1 MKIEIQKAINY
12 YNSVSQPDKPMTIGS
27 LAKTLKVSVNTLK
40 LMQRNTTDK
49 ANIKTIV
56 RISEI
61 TGLPIC
67 EFVPIEKSKLC
78 GL

>member
-1 MKIEIQKAINY
+1 MKIDIQKAINHF
-12 YNSVSQPDKPMTIGS
+12 NKVNKPDKPMTIGS
-27 LAKTLKVSVNTLK
+27 LATTLEVSVNTLK

-61 TGLPIC
+61 IGLAIC
-67 EFVPIEKSKLC
+67 EFVPIDKSKLC
-78 GL
+78 GI

>member
-1 MKIEIQKAINY
+1 MKIDIQKAINHF
-12 YNSVSQPDKPMTIGS
+12 NTVNKPNKPMTIGS
-27 LAKTLKVSVNTLK
+27 LARTLKVSVNTLK
-40 LMQRNTTDK
+40 LMQRNTTGK

-61 TGLPIC
+61 TGLSIC

-78 GL
+78 GI

>member
-1 MKIEIQKAINY
+1 MKIDIQKAINHF
-12 YNSVSQPDKPMTIGS
+12 NAVSKPNKPMTIGS
-27 LAKTLKVSVNTLK
+27 LARTLKVSVNTLK
-40 LMQRNTTDK
+40 LMQRNTTGK

-61 TGLPIC
+61 TGLSIC

>member
-1 MKIEIQKAINY
+1 MKIDIQKAINHF
-12 YNSVSQPDKPMTIGS
+12 NTVSQTDKPMTIGS
-27 LAKTLKVSVNTLK
+27 LAQMLNVSVNTLK

-67 EFVPIEKSKLC
+67 EFVPIEKSKLV
-78 GL
+78 GQ

>member
-1 MKIEIQKAINY
+1 MKIDIKKAINY
-12 YNSVSQPDKPMTIGS
+12 FNTVSQPDKAMTIGS
-27 LAKTLKVSVNTLK
+27 LAQMLGVSVNTLK
-40 LMQRNTTDK
+40 LMQQNTTDK

-61 TGLPIC
+61 TGLSIC

>member
-1 MKIEIQKAINY
+1 MKIEIQKAINH

-27 LAKTLKVSVNTLK
+27 LAKILKVSVNTLK
-40 LMQRNTTDK
+40 LMQQNTTDK

-61 TGLPIC
+61 TGLSIC

>member
-1 MKIEIQKAINY
+1 MKIEIQKAINH

-40 LMQRNTTDK
+40 LMQQSTTDK

-61 TGLPIC
+61 TGLSIC

>member
-1 MKIEIQKAINY
+1 MKIDIQKAINY
-12 YNSVSQPDKPMTIGS
+12 YNTVSQPNKAMTIGS
-27 LAKTLKVSVNTLK
+27 LAKMLNVSVNTLK

-67 EFVPIEKSKLC
+67 EFVPIDKSKLV
-78 GL
+78 G

>member
-1 MKIEIQKAINY
+1 MKIDIKKAINY
-12 YNSVSQPDKPMTIGS
+12 YNSVSQPDKPMSIGS

-40 LMQRNTTDK
+40 LMQQNTTDK

-61 TGLPIC
+61 TGLSIC

>member
-1 MKIEIQKAINY
+1 MKIEIQKAINH